1 MSLDAYSKKTMD
13 SKLKDLYEKYKTP
26 GNCKYLCV
34 PKVNSELWHDLSKE
48 SKSKDLGL
56 QELQKGIVKASQPI
70 IQIFDSALKARKDK
84 SSMDSNV
91 LLPLLADA
99 VTFLHKACLISY
111 IS

>member
-1 MSLDAYSKKTMD
+1 M
-13 SKLKDLYEKYKTP
+13 
-26 GNCKYLCV
+26 

-70 IQIFDSALKARKDK
+70 IQMFDSALKARKDTEVFNG
-84 SSMDSNV
+84 SQCF
-91 LLPLLADA
+91 A
-99 VTFLHKACLISY
+99 TFIGRRCYPSGACLISY